1 MVFNIVAN
9 LPNEIAHIY
18 EEIQAKDKL
27 LLELH
32 KAIQQRDASIQKFIK
47 INGSHVPNPKE
58 EAYSNHIRKA
68 YTQINVIQDEKI
80 AFAQKA
86 LDLVSY
92 NVYFHSHLFPLY
104 SIRSC

>member
-68 YTQINVIQDEKI
+68 YAQINVIQDEKI

-104 SIRSC
+104 NIRSC